1 MLKGY
6 RGRNRGCEKIASIEH
21 ALSIVT
27 LTLLNLIGSPF
38 LHSPRDGKVVVII
51 SQLDMETN
59 WAKIDVKIVFAS
71 SKFRKPNSNSEDT
84 RHPSL
89 ILRQT
94 YEEGYPPILLG
105 LLKRGEQGA
114 STLIE
119 RVGREL
125 DGCF

>member
-1 MLKGY
+1 MRKDRVDRACALDRHFDSLKS
-6 RGRNRGCEKIASIEH
+6 NWIAI
-21 ALSIVT
+21 
-27 LTLLNLIGSPF
+27 
-38 LHSPRDGKVVVII
+38 SPRDGKVVVII

-119 RVGREL
+119 RVGREEL